1 MTDTSNIISA
11 YDQFES
17 DRSLEQDGVWVQI
30 GTMEFQVA
38 RAGGDN
44 DAFIKEASKKFK
56 PFQAA
61 ISADTMPKQLAT
73 ELVLEV
79 FISTVLKGWRNVFGR
94 DKVELEFTAENAKK
108 LLTDL
113 PNLFVQLQNEAQRVT
128 NFRKANLEAAAGN

>member
-1 MTDTSNIISA
+1 MTDTSKIISA

-17 DRSLEQDGVWVQI
+17 DRALEQDGVWVQI

-44 DAFIKEASKKFK
+44 DEFIKAASKKFK

-61 ISADTMPKQLAT
+61 IAADTMPKQLAT

-79 FISTVLKGWRNVFGR
+79 FVTTVLKGWRNVFGR
-94 DKVELEFTAENAKK
+94 DKVELAFSVENAMK

-113 PNLFVQLQNEAQRVT
+113 PNLFVQLQAEAQRVT
-128 NFRKANLEAAAGN
+128 NFRKVNLEAAAGN